1 MKFFLPIRTG
11 TLQRERARIA
21 AKRGYHLRQVMRLDD
36 QITTLQGQRNEHYAA
51 TSAYVDAELALDA
64 QDAALLIEGEVLE
77 DAR

>member
-21 AKRGYHLRQVMRLDD
+21 AKRGYHMRQVMRLD
-36 QITTLQGQRNEHYAA
+36 QHIAMLQKQRNEHFAA

-64 QDAALLIEGEVLE
+64 QDAALVIEHQEAAE
-77 DAR
+77 